1 MAHLSNVKYGSGDWR
16 NNKTDAV
23 AVGIYEDLKMSR
35 QIQGVNREL
44 GRGISNA
51 LSANLLKGK
60 IGEVKIIIG
69 KKGNLAFVFG
79 LGKVGNLIPETL
91 RKAAAGVS
99 KLCISNSVSSVSF
112 LIPKEAKDD
121 YISQAAA
128 EGLVLGSYQFNE
140 FKTTGEKPFNIKSA
154 IILGG
159 NKKAITK
166 GVIIAEGVC
175 LARNLENRPGNV
187 STPSHLADH
196 AKKIGKTPNMKVTV
210 FEREKFTKMGMG
222 ALAGVASGTDE
233 PPKFIIMEHMAGPK
247 NQKPKILVG
256 KGLTFDSGG
265 ISIKPA
271 SKMDEMKYDM
281 CGAGVVI
288 GVMKIISILKP
299 KMNIV
304 GIVPSTENMSGDK
317 AYRPGDI
324 LTAYNG
330 KTIEVL
336 NTDAEGRLILA
347 DALSYASEHYDPE
360 FILDFATLT
369 GAVVV
374 ALGHVA
380 TGIMGTDD
388 SLIEKIKFSSAIT
401 GEKVWE
407 FPLWEEYLDQVKS
420 TIADVKNL
428 GAPGQAGSI
437 AGGAF
442 LHSFVRENIPW
453 CHFDIAGSAWGNKN
467 LPYQN
472 KGLAT
477 GEMIRLVVDLLE
489 I

>member
-79 LGKVGNLIPETL
+79 LGKVGNLVPETL

-140 FKTTGEKPFNIKSA
+140 FKTTGEEPFNIKSA

-196 AKKIGKTPNMKVTV
+196 AKKINSADHIRTIRALEVFYITGKPLSSQKV
-210 FEREKFTKMGMG
+210 
-222 ALAGVASGTDE
+222 
-233 PPKFIIMEHMAGPK
+233 
-247 NQKPKILVG
+247 QKPPNWKILEL
-256 KGLTFDSGG
+256 GLNRDNLKDHQKYFVQYSQMNKTKYAKIFFRLLMRLRAMLQ
-265 ISIKPA
+265 IKR
-271 SKMDEMKYDM
+271 D
-281 CGAGVVI
+281 
-288 GVMKIISILKP
+288 
-299 KMNIV
+299 
-304 GIVPSTENMSGDK
+304 
-317 AYRPGDI
+317 
-324 LTAYNG
+324 
-330 KTIEVL
+330 
-336 NTDAEGRLILA
+336 
-347 DALSYASEHYDPE
+347 
-360 FILDFATLT
+360 
-369 GAVVV
+369 
-374 ALGHVA
+374 GHV
-380 TGIMGTDD
+380 
-388 SLIEKIKFSSAIT
+388 LFSQ
-401 GEKVWE
+401 
-407 FPLWEEYLDQVKS
+407 YLQRM
-420 TIADVKNL
+420 L
-428 GAPGQAGSI
+428 
-437 AGGAF
+437 
-442 LHSFVRENIPW
+442 
-453 CHFDIAGSAWGNKN
+453 
-467 LPYQN
+467 
-472 KGLAT
+472 
-477 GEMIRLVVDLLE
+477 
-489 I
+489 

>member
-121 YISQAAA
+121 YIFQAAA

-166 GVIIAEGVC
+166 GTIIAEGVC

-196 AKKIGKTPNMKVTV
+196 ARKIGKTPDMKVTV
-210 FEREKFTKMGMG
+210 F
-222 ALAGVASGTDE
+222 
-233 PPKFIIMEHMAGPK
+233 
-247 NQKPKILVG
+247 
-256 KGLTFDSGG
+256 
-265 ISIKPA
+265 
-271 SKMDEMKYDM
+271 
-281 CGAGVVI
+281 
-288 GVMKIISILKP
+288 
-299 KMNIV
+299 
-304 GIVPSTENMSGDK
+304 
-317 AYRPGDI
+317 
-324 LTAYNG
+324 
-330 KTIEVL
+330 
-336 NTDAEGRLILA
+336 
-347 DALSYASEHYDPE
+347 
-360 FILDFATLT
+360 
-369 GAVVV
+369 
-374 ALGHVA
+374 
-380 TGIMGTDD
+380 
-388 SLIEKIKFSSAIT
+388 
-401 GEKVWE
+401 
-407 FPLWEEYLDQVKS
+407 
-420 TIADVKNL
+420 
-428 GAPGQAGSI
+428 
-437 AGGAF
+437 
-442 LHSFVRENIPW
+442 
-453 CHFDIAGSAWGNKN
+453 
-467 LPYQN
+467 
-472 KGLAT
+472 
-477 GEMIRLVVDLLE
+477 
-489 I
+489 